1 MLSWVYMRESVIEK
15 NLVRQVEILGG
26 ITYKLSPIGRANKPD
41 RLVMLP
47 GGKVI
52 FVECKRPGEKPRA
65 GQVRE
70 HERLRKL
77 GFRVEVLDSHDMR
90 FLYD

>member
-1 MLSWVYMRESVIEK
+1 MKIRENVIEN
-15 NLVRQVEILGG
+15 NLARRVEEMGG
-26 ITYKLSPIGRANKPD
+26 ITYKLSPIGRINKPD

-47 GGKVI
+47 GGKII
-52 FVECKRPGEKPRA
+52 FVECKRPGEQPRQ
-65 GQVRE
+65 GQLRE

-77 GFRVEVLDSHDMR
+77 GFRIEVLDSHDVR

>member
-1 MLSWVYMRESVIEK
+1 MKTRESVIES
-15 NLVRQVEILGG
+15 NLARRVEEMGG
-26 ITYKLSPIGRANKPD
+26 ITYKLSPIGRINKPD

-47 GGKVI
+47 GGKTI
-52 FVECKRPGEKPRA
+52 FVECKRPGEKPRQ
-65 GQVRE
+65 GQLRE

-77 GFRVEVLDSHDMR
+77 GFRVEVLDSHDVR

>member
-15 NLVRQVEILGG
+15 NLVRQVEALGG
-26 ITYKLSPIGRANKPD
+26 ITYKLSPIGRINKPD

-52 FVECKRPGEKPRA
+52 FVECKRPGEKPRS

-77 GFRVEVLDSHDMR
+77 GFRVEVLDSHDVR

>member
-1 MLSWVYMRESVIEK
+1 MRESVIEK
-15 NLVRQVEILGG
+15 NLVRQVEALGG
-26 ITYKLSPIGRANKPD
+26 ITYKLSPIGRINKPD

-47 GGKVI
+47 RGKII

-65 GQVRE
+65 GQLRE

-77 GFRVEVLDSHDMR
+77 GFRVEVLDSHDVR

>member
-1 MLSWVYMRESVIEK
+1 MRESVIEN
-15 NLVRQVEILGG
+15 NLTRSVEALGG
-26 ITYKLSPIGRANKPD
+26 ITYKLTPAGRVNKPD

-47 GGKVI
+47 GGKII
-52 FVECKRPGEKPRA
+52 FVECKRPGGKPRP
-65 GQVRE
+65 GQIRE

-77 GFRVEVLDSHDMR
+77 GFHVVVLDSRDVS

>member
-1 MLSWVYMRESVIEK
+1 MKPLESVIEN
-15 NLVRQVEILGG
+15 NLARRVEDLGG
-26 ITYKLSPIGRANKPD
+26 ITYKLSPIGRVNKPD

-52 FVECKRPGEKPRA
+52 FVECKRPGEKPRP
-65 GQVRE
+65 GQIRE

-77 GFRVEVLDSHDMR
+77 GFRVEVLDSHDVR
-90 FLYD
+90 FLYE

>member
-1 MLSWVYMRESVIEK
+1 MRENVIEN
-15 NLVRQVEILGG
+15 NLARRVEEMGG
-26 ITYKLSPIGRANKPD
+26 ITYKLSPIGRINKPD

-47 GGKVI
+47 GGKII
-52 FVECKRPGEKPRA
+52 FVECKRPGEQPRQ
-65 GQVRE
+65 GQLRE

-77 GFRVEVLDSHDMR
+77 GFRVEVLDSHDVR

>member
-1 MLSWVYMRESVIEK
+1 MRESVIEK
-15 NLVRQVEILGG
+15 NLVRQVEALGG
-26 ITYKLSPIGRANKPD
+26 ITYKLSPIGRINKPD

-47 GGKVI
+47 RGKII

-65 GQVRE
+65 GQLRE

-77 GFRVEVLDSHDMR
+77 GFRVEVLDSHDVR
-90 FLYD
+90 FLYE